1 MLCRHFGESWC
12 FFFVFTYV
20 VSEQLFIDT
29 FISEIYTS
37 CQDALTQNSGSQRFF
52 WIMPEGS
59 SAAVY
64 AQCFKQADL
73 TYMMSIKHDGE
84 TRIYASGY
92 ESKHSYKRDFTYPMN
107 SISDIAA
114 VVDAL
119 GSCKQFTKVECMH
132 MVYTGYGGLLGRNGK
147 LYSGYLGGGS
157 SEGKGC
163 ACGVTTSC
171 NTGANLCNCDSNV
184 AILLK
189 DEGYVTNATILPIT
203 GIRLGDTGSS
213 GEYAYHTV
221 GSLQCYGVKFFS
233 LPLKCL
239 SFNFSQSYISTL

>member
-1 MLCRHFGESWC
+1 
-12 FFFVFTYV
+12 
-20 VSEQLFIDT
+20 
-29 FISEIYTS
+29 
-37 CQDALTQNSGSQRFF
+37 
-52 WIMPEGS
+52 MPES
-59 SAAVY
+59 ISAAVY
-64 AQCFKQADL
+64 AQCFKQADS

-92 ESKHSYKRDFTYPMN
+92 ESRHSYKRYFTYPIN
-107 SISDIAA
+107 IISDIAA

-163 ACGVTTSC
+163 ACGVTASC

-189 DEGYVTNATILPIT
+189 DEGYVTNVTILPIT

-213 GEYAYHTV
+213 GEYGYHTV
-221 GSLQCYGVKFFS
+221 GSLQCYGKTVIYQYLFSKQFFS
-233 LPLKCL
+233 ISHKNRVNLSLNIIVSVYAYAPYCMFWEGIFCL
-239 SFNFSQSYISTL
+239 NVVIYSLVVIG